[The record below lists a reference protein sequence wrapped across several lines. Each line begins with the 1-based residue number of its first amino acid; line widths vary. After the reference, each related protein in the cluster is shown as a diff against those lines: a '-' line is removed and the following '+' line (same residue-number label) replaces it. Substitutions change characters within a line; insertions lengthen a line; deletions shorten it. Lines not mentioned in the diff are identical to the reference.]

1 MRTLFQDFLRELRDR
16 RDADG
21 LRGAMA
27 AAAAELGVGAFAY
40 LSFPTEAGRDGPLLI
55 ATYPRD
61 WAELYLD
68 RRYQTIDPVIHGA
81 ARSFDPFHWSPEIA
95 GAGEGEA
102 AEAER
107 TLFREAGEHG
117 VATGYTVP
125 VHEPGRR
132 FATVNFALGG
142 RDPAGLRAG
151 IDGNEPL
158 VRLICVYFHAHVRGH
173 VDRLLGRDRPSLS
186 PREAECLHWCARGK
200 SHGDVAAILGLSR
213 RTVKFHVENAMRKLG
228 VATARQAVLRAAAL
242 GLIEA

>member
-1 MRTLFQDFLRELRDR
+1 MQTLFQDFLRELRDR

-27 AAAAELGVGAFAY
+27 ATAAELGVGAFAY
-40 LSFPTEAGRDGPLLI
+40 LSLPTEAGRDAPLLI
-55 ATYPRD
+55 TTYPRD

-68 RRYQTIDPVIHGA
+68 RRYQAIDPVIHGA
-81 ARSFDPFHWSPEIA
+81 ARAFDPFHWSPEIA
-95 GAGEGEA
+95 GTEA
-102 AEAER
+102 AR
-107 TLFREAGEHG
+107 GLFREAGEHG

-132 FATVNFALGG
+132 FATLNFALGG
-142 RDPAGLRAG
+142 RDPAGFRAG

-158 VRLICVYFHAHVRGH
+158 VRLISIYFHAHVRGH
-173 VDRLLGRDRPSLS
+173 VDRLRGRDRPSLS

-228 VATARQAVLRAAAL
+228 VATARQAVLKAVAL
-242 GLIEA
+242 GMIEA